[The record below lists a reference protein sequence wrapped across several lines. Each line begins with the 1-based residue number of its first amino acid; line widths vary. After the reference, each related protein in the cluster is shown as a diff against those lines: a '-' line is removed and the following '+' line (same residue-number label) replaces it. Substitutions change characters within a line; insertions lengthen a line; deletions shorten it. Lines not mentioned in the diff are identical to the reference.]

1 MKKIFVLFI
10 LLLLQNCATTLLKNA
25 APVTTPTKWLF
36 EISEVYSM
44 SQYVLDRRR
53 YYPKDDNET
62 MVVVE
67 VKATNRDLVK
77 KGIDFNES
85 ILVSGK
91 MIRKTAVVSKRENII
106 FVFRE
111 FGVAQVEPNQSIQRD
126 MVFVFPKTM
135 KPERLFIQN
144 VGEIHLLEQPN
155 PVQNPR

>member
-1 MKKIFVLFI
+1 
-10 LLLLQNCATTLLKNA
+10 
-25 APVTTPTKWLF
+25 
-36 EISEVYSM
+36 M

-135 KPERLFIQN
+135 KPEKLFIQN

>member
-91 MIRKTAVVSKRENII
+91 MIRKVSIVSKTENII
-106 FVFRE
+106 SVVKE
-111 FGVAQVEPNQSIQRD
+111 SGITVVAPNQSIQRD

-135 KPERLFIQN
+135 KPEKLFIQN